1 MSSCDDM
8 RHDTDTDTKT
18 DTDLIR
24 DWQVKM
30 LPPISAPT
38 ASFIHIS
45 LLISTPLLVKLEI
58 ARPII
63 LDRLKK
69 YFQKNMKIIL

>member
-1 MSSCDDM
+1 MSSWDDM
-8 RHDTDTDTKT
+8 RHDTDTDNDT

-24 DWQVKM
+24 DWQVRM
-30 LPPISAPT
+30 LPPISDPT

-58 ARPII
+58 ARPKI
-63 LDRLKK
+63 LDLVRK
-69 YFQKNMKIIL
+69 YFQKNM

>member
-8 RHDTDTDTKT
+8 RHDT